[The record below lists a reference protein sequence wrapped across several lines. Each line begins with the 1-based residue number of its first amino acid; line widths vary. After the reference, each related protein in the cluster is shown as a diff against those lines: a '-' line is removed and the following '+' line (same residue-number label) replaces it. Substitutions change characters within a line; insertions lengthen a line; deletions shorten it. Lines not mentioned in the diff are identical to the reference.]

1 MPGRIPHDFIEDLVA
16 RSDIVEIIDSRVKL
30 KKAGRNYQACCPFHN
45 EKTPSF
51 SVAPDK
57 QFYYCFGCGAKG
69 NVITFLMEYDR
80 LDFVEAVEDLANHYG
95 IEVPREKGKNTT
107 GSQQSKNEREQDYQ
121 LMEQVSRFFQYQLK
135 HHPNSNKVIDYLKNR
150 GLSGQIVKHWGI
162 GYAPTEWDSVL
173 KQFGTNEN
181 IINRLVSLKLV
192 NQKDNNKRFDFFR
205 DRVMF
210 PICDKRGRVI
220 AFGGRII
227 DSDGPKY
234 LNSPET
240 RIFHKSYELYG
251 FYQAKHANRNL
262 PRLLVVEGY
271 MDVVALSQFDI
282 SYCVAALGTATTPEH
297 IQMMLKATNEVVCCY
312 DGDRAGRDAAYRA
325 LENALP
331 HLQDG
336 KAMKFLF
343 LPEGEDPDSMV
354 RKVGKEKF
362 EQLILTA
369 KPLSEFFF
377 DSLLNTHSIKNIEG
391 KAALKAHAL
400 PLIRQIAGENQRGL
414 MHAQLLKICGEGDGF
429 DYSSEVKS
437 ANKQRKIKP
446 LDYQAPATMSLTP
459 IRMMIRLLL
468 EQPSLAKRVAK
479 ANIELLDDSYISGV
493 PMLREI
499 FRYCH
504 QANNK
509 VTTAQ
514 LFEAFREHKHI
525 GHLNKLYAT
534 PITENID
541 LETEYFACYK
551 KLVKWQVNAR
561 LDELVAKQQIS
572 QLNDDEI
579 QELQLLLKANDN

>member
-1 MPGRIPHDFIEDLVA
+1 MPGRIPNDFIEDLVA

-80 LDFVEAVEDLANHYG
+80 LDFVEAVEDLASHYG
-95 IEVPREKGKNTT
+95 MEVPREEGKNLADNR
-107 GSQQSKNEREQDYQ
+107 QNKNEREQDYQ
-121 LMEQVSRFFQYQLK
+121 LMEQVSRFYQHQLK
-135 HHPNSNKVIDYLKNR
+135 HHSNSKKVIDYLKNR

-162 GYAPTEWDSVL
+162 GYAPAEWDSVL
-173 KQFGTNEN
+173 KQFGTNESL
-181 IINRLVSLKLV
+181 INRLVSLKLI

-251 FYQAKHANRNL
+251 FYQARQANRNL
-262 PRLLVVEGY
+262 ARLLVVEGY
-271 MDVVALSQFDI
+271 MDVVALSQYDI
-282 SYCVAALGTATTPEH
+282 TYCVAALGTATTSEH
-297 IQMMLKATNEVVCCY
+297 IQTMFKATDEIVCCY

-343 LPEGEDPDSMV
+343 LPDGEDPDSMV
-354 RKVGKEKF
+354 RTIGKEKF
-362 EQLILTA
+362 EQLIQSA

-377 DSLLNTHSIKNIEG
+377 DSLMNTHSIKSIEG

-400 PLIRQIAGENQRGL
+400 PLIKQIAGDNQRGL

-429 DYSSEVKS
+429 DYTSEVKS
-437 ANKQRKIKP
+437 ANKQRKIKT
-446 LDYQAPATMSLTP
+446 LDFKAPATMSLTP

-479 ANIELLDDSYISGV
+479 ANVDLLDESYISGV

-499 FRYCH
+499 FRYCEK
-504 QANNK
+504 ANEK
-509 VTTAQ
+509 ITTAQ
-514 LFEAFREHKHI
+514 LFEAFRRHKHI
-525 GHLNKLYAT
+525 NHLNKLYAT

-541 LETEYFACYK
+541 LDTEYFACYK

-561 LDELVAKQQIS
+561 LDELVAKQQVS
-572 QLNDDEI
+572 QLSNDEI